1 MLPVVKPL
9 ILLRFFQGHSESF
22 CILVLSRSGNL
33 TGALEVQLLD
43 VADGSTTTAWRLE
56 GKQVAGEVPHDR
68 TPSSLPTGMLLESW
82 TVAFT

>member
-1 MLPVVKPL
+1 MVKPL

-56 GKQVAGEVPHDR
+56 GKQVAREVPILHDR
-68 TPSSLPTGMLLESW
+68 TPPSLPTGMLLESW
-82 TVAFT
+82 TVAFA